1 MTVIDKEGEVCDMDK
16 KETFGGEIAKQLP
29 VKDIYNDLAHPAL
42 STVGQGLQGLTKLA
56 LAPISALVWGYDKIA
71 DYLDVAIP
79 EYFEKRKIEKEK
91 IISPDPMIAVPV
103 VEAMRY
109 TSHKEEL
116 REMFTNLLGAAMN
129 ADSIDAHPAFVDII
143 KQLSP
148 DEGKMIKYLYQ
159 DDKQPMIKIRV
170 KLDNGAG
177 ESDILPYFSDICYK
191 ADCQY
196 PQKFPEYLD
205 NLHRLG
211 IVEVYYE
218 RFLVD
223 EKYYE
228 ELKHQPYFPHIEENE
243 KINIVEKKSMYELS
257 EFGKEFCKVCLY

>member
-1 MTVIDKEGEVCDMDK
+1 MTVIDKEGEICDMDK

-42 STVGQGLQGLTKLA
+42 STVGQGLQGVTKLA

-148 DEGKMIKYLYQ
+148 D
-159 DDKQPMIKIRV
+159 
-170 KLDNGAG
+170 
-177 ESDILPYFSDICYK
+177 
-191 ADCQY
+191 
-196 PQKFPEYLD
+196 
-205 NLHRLG
+205 
-211 IVEVYYE
+211 
-218 RFLVD
+218 
-223 EKYYE
+223 
-228 ELKHQPYFPHIEENE
+228 
-243 KINIVEKKSMYELS
+243 
-257 EFGKEFCKVCLY
+257 

>member
-1 MTVIDKEGEVCDMDK
+1 MIVFDKGVVCNMNE
-16 KETFGGEIAKQLP
+16 KETFTGEIAKQLP

-42 STVGQGLQGLTKLA
+42 STVGQGLQGVTKLA

-79 EYFEKRKIEKEK
+79 EYFEKRKIAKEK
-91 IISPDPMIAVPV
+91 VVSPDPAIAVPA

-116 REMFTNLLGAAMN
+116 REMFTNLLGASMN
-129 ADSIDAHPAFVDII
+129 ADSIDEHPAFVNII
-143 KQLSP
+143 KQLSS
-148 DEGKMIKYLYQ
+148 DESKMIKYLYQ
-159 DDKQPMIKIRV
+159 NNKQPMIKIRI
-170 KLDNGAG
+170 KLGEGAG
-177 ESDILPYFSDICYK
+177 ENDLLPYFSDIGYITN
-191 ADCQY
+191 CQY

-211 IVEVYYE
+211 IVEVYYD

-228 ELKHQPYFPHIEENE
+228 KLKLHPQFPHVEGNGNG
-243 KINIVEKKSMYELS
+243 NIVEKKSIYELS
-257 EFGKEFCKVCLY
+257 EFGKKFCKVCLS

>member
-1 MTVIDKEGEVCDMDK
+1 M
-16 KETFGGEIAKQLP
+16 
-29 VKDIYNDLAHPAL
+29 AHPAL
-42 STVGQGLQGLTKLA
+42 DTVGQGLQGVTKLA

-170 KLDNGAG
+170 KLDNSAG
-177 ESDILPYFSDICYK
+177 EGDISPYFSDICYK
-191 ADCQY
+191 AKPDT
-196 PQKFPEYLD
+196 
-205 NLHRLG
+205 
-211 IVEVYYE
+211 
-218 RFLVD
+218 
-223 EKYYE
+223 
-228 ELKHQPYFPHIEENE
+228 HIC
-243 KINIVEKKSMYELS
+243 KKKMM
-257 EFGKEFCKVCLY
+257 C

>member
-1 MTVIDKEGEVCDMDK
+1 MDK

-29 VKDIYNDLAHPAL
+29 VKDIYNDLAHPTL
-42 STVGQGLQGLTKLA
+42 STVGLGLQGVTKLA

-71 DYLDVAIP
+71 DYLNVAIP

-91 IISPDPMIAVPV
+91 IISPDPAIAVQV

-116 REMFTNLLGAAMN
+116 RQMFTNLLGEAMN
-129 ADSIDAHPAFVDII
+129 ADSTDAHPAFVNII

-159 DDKQPMIKIRV
+159 DDKQPMIKIRI
-170 KLDNGAG
+170 KLADNAG
-177 ESDILPYFSDICYK
+177 ESDLLPYFSDIGYK

-218 RFLVD
+218 RFLTD
-223 EKYYE
+223 KKYYE
-228 ELKHQPYFPHIEENE
+228 ELKHHPYFPRIEENE
-243 KINIVEKKSMYELS
+243 KINLNYSRSSI
-257 EFGKEFCKVCLY
+257 

>member
-1 MTVIDKEGEVCDMDK
+1 MDK

-29 VKDIYNDLAHPAL
+29 VKDIYNDLAHPTL
-42 STVGQGLQGLTKLA
+42 STVGLGLQGVTKLA

-71 DYLDVAIP
+71 DYLNVAIP

-91 IISPDPMIAVPV
+91 IISPDPAIAVPV

-116 REMFTNLLGAAMN
+116 RQMFTNLLGEAMN
-129 ADSIDAHPAFVDII
+129 ADSTDAHPAFVNII

-159 DDKQPMIKIRV
+159 DDKQPMIKIRI
-170 KLDNGAG
+170 KLADNAG
-177 ESDILPYFSDICYK
+177 ESDLLPYFSDIGYK

-218 RFLVD
+218 RFLTD
-223 EKYYE
+223 KKYYE
-228 ELKHQPYFPHIEENE
+228 ELKHHPYFPRIEENE
-243 KINIVEKKSMYELS
+243 KINLNYSRSSI
-257 EFGKEFCKVCLY
+257 